1 MKEYSAPSHGDD
13 YKSGYKQEEKEEVPK
28 IDYKDLYEKE
38 KQEKEVF
45 LNCSKS

>member
-1 MKEYSAPSHGDD
+1 MKEYSASHSDD
-13 YKSGYKQEEKEEVPK
+13 HKSDYKQEEKEEVPK

>member
-1 MKEYSAPSHGDD
+1 MKEYSAPSHNDD
-13 YKSGYKQEEKEEVPK
+13 YKRDYKQEEKEEVPK

>member
-1 MKEYSAPSHGDD
+1 MKEYSAPSHNDD
-13 YKSGYKQEEKEEVPK
+13 HKSDYKQEEEEEAPK

>member
-1 MKEYSAPSHGDD
+1 MKEYSAPSHSDD
-13 YKSGYKQEEKEEVPK
+13 HKSDYKQEEEEEAPK